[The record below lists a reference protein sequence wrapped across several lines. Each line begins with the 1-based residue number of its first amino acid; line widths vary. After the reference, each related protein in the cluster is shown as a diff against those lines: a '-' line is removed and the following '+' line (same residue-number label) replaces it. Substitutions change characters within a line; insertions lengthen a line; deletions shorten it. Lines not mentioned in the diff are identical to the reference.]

1 MANRLALAPLYV
13 ILDAALLPSDPVEFV
28 KRLMGAGARLFQYRN
43 KIAPAREVL
52 QAVQALNVTARQ
64 DGAAFLV
71 NDRRDIARLAGA
83 NGVHVG
89 QDDLPARAARTLIG
103 PDMLLGVSTQNLDQA
118 RRAFFD
124 GADYIGV
131 GPVFRSTTK
140 PRDFLPGL
148 AFARQVAQT
157 LPNRPAVAI
166 AGITAQNVDEVLAT
180 GVRAVAVSSAV
191 LGAPDVRAAAAEL
204 KRKLFS
210 ATTPPRAHSE
220 DTDVGSSAR
229 LVDQP

>member
-1 MANRLALAPLYV
+1 MQLREKELEAGEFLRRAHKLVELCRRHKITCIINDRPDV
-13 ILDAALLPSDPVEFV
+13 ALL
-28 KRLMGAGARLFQYRN
+28 AR
-43 KIAPAREVL
+43 A
-52 QAVQALNVTARQ
+52 
-64 DGAAFLV
+64 D
-71 NDRRDIARLAGA
+71 
-83 NGVHVG
+83 GVHVG
-89 QDDLPARAARTLIG
+89 QDDFPARAARKLIG